1 MVSKS
6 DPQWADEIGGDG
18 LDVADPGGRPVVV
31 LLMGLGGGKAERDRQ
46 CGRGGPGRYVS
57 KLHDDSSSKGAALQK
72 GPQQLQLVR
81 MVPGASLEK
90 VAG

>member
-31 LLMGLGGGKAERDRQ
+31 LLMGLGGGQ
-46 CGRGGPGRYVS
+46 G
-57 KLHDDSSSKGAALQK
+57 
-72 GPQQLQLVR
+72 
-81 MVPGASLEK
+81 
-90 VAG
+90 

>member
-31 LLMGLGGGKAERDRQ
+31 FLMCLGGGKAERDRQ

-72 GPQQLQLVR
+72 DR
-81 MVPGASLEK
+81 SSCSWSAWFPGHR
-90 VAG
+90 